1 MSKILIFLSLVFTIS
16 IKSFI
21 SLWVFIEINLIRY
34 LIWQYSIKDCVS
46 MVKYFLIQAFFSSN
60 LLFLF
65 LIIIIPLKFEI
76 VYFLFMFIIL
86 RKLGTPPIFIWFI
99 NFCLIA
105 KIKNLLLAST
115 IQKLIPFFI
124 LYNFTFKIYWY
135 WVNLIVLCVCLRLH
149 RSLNI
154 KKILAFSAL
163 FNIIWV
169 LMALSSIFIILIFML
184 FYGLNLL
191 LLVKIIEKRT
201 KSNLFSDLV
210 LNHQNKMYIL
220 CFFRVLVRII
230 GMPPFNG
237 FFTKI
242 LILEFILNKNIEFL
256 IILSLVLLC
265 NIFLIFAYF
274 RLIFLSLTLQANFN
288 SLKFGSEKDF
298 KFIVFMNVVSVL
310 WII

>member
-1 MSKILIFLSLVFTIS
+1 M
-16 IKSFI
+16 
-21 SLWVFIEINLIRY
+21 
-34 LIWQYSIKDCVS
+34 
-46 MVKYFLIQAFFSSN
+46 
-60 LLFLF
+60 
-65 LIIIIPLKFEI
+65 
-76 VYFLFMFIIL
+76 
-86 RKLGTPPIFIWFI
+86 
-99 NFCLIA
+99 
-105 KIKNLLLAST
+105 
-115 IQKLIPFFI
+115 
-124 LYNFTFKIYWY
+124 
-135 WVNLIVLCVCLRLH
+135 LCVCLRLH

-310 WII
+310 